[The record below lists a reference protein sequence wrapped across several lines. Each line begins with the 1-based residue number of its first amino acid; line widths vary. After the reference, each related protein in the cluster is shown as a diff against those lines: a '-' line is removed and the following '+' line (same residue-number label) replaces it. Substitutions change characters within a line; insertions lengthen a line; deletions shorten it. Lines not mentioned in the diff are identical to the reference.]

1 VGDCGDV
8 AAITAFWVGR
18 CYMSGLVGGGQVQE
32 RRLPFGMLTYLLAS
46 LINLEGPRRD
56 VMRPHLMDGIIE
68 LID

>member
-1 VGDCGDV
+1 
-8 AAITAFWVGR
+8 
-18 CYMSGLVGGGQVQE
+18 MSGLVGGGQVQE

-46 LINLEGPRRD
+46 FINLEGPRRD